1 LTVALLPTF
10 DMLLF
15 GGTGDL
21 VTRKLLPALFRRH
34 AAGQVSAESRIFGIA
49 RSALTRAEY
58 LTQAESACREF
69 LGKEFDA
76 THWTA
81 FSGLLGY
88 VKLDAAAEADYAALA
103 ALLEGRSGF
112 VRVFFFSTASNLF
125 SVICRNLAKAAVVTP
140 LSRVVL
146 EKPLGHDLQSA
157 DLINTEVGFIASIII
172 SARRPCKISWRCVS
186 ATLCSSPCG
195 AAD

>member
-1 LTVALLPTF
+1 MLRSSAGNRGFLAVAILPTF

-21 VTRKLLPALFRRH
+21 VTRKLLPALSRRY
-34 AAGQVSAESRIFGIA
+34 AAGQVSAESRIYGVA
-49 RSALTRAEY
+49 RTALSRAEY
-58 LTQAESACREF
+58 LAKAESACREF

-76 THWTA
+76 PHWTA

-88 VKLDAAAEADYAALA
+88 LKLDAAAEADYAALKT
-103 ALLEGRSGF
+103 LLKGRDDT

-125 SVICRNLAKAAVVTP
+125 TVICRNLAKTAVVTP

-146 EKPLGHDLQSA
+146 EKPLGHDTQSA
-157 DLINTEVGFIASIII
+157 DLINTQV
-172 SARRPCKISWRCVS
+172 
-186 ATLCSSPCG
+186 
-195 AAD
+195 